1 MKKKALSVIALMAV
15 IALLVAAWFVNNQ
28 ISEVQNQISDLQAQN
43 SELQDQNSDL
53 QEQIG
58 ELQLQNREK
67 QDRLADFTHELAKAR
82 HLRVEITDY
91 SKGGGGPIG
100 GLTFISNIYVLIQN
114 NDVIPVSGLTI
125 TVALLNK
132 DNGAQIG
139 DTGVITMGRLNAG
152 ESANVTVPVLYNIN
166 SLSLISSAECVIVL
180 TAGNIVLDQLDT
192 RELT

>member
-1 MKKKALSVIALMAV
+1 MKKKALSVIALIAV
-15 IALLVAAWFVNNQ
+15 IAPLATAWIVNNQ
-28 ISEVQNQISDLQAQN
+28 ISELQNQISDLQTQN
-43 SELQDQNSDL
+43 SELQNQNSDL
-53 QEQIG
+53 QEQTS

-67 QDRLADFTHELAKAR
+67 QDRLKDFTHELAKAR
-82 HLRVEITDY
+82 YLRVEITDY

-139 DTGVITMGRLNAG
+139 DKGVITMGRLNAG

-192 RELT
+192 REVT